1 MNTSELL
8 SGAGNVAVGVREQE
22 ETLRAARLRQLQI
35 EDANR
40 QDELRRQ
47 MNAAPA
53 PAAPMGDFNDLGPAQ
68 QVLPGLKPPREYVP
82 SAAPAPQ
89 TTNYGKPAAVKFG
102 TQGNIDAVK
111 ANPKISLTREQF
123 LALPKS
129 EQQRIYKE
137 SLPKNMVGGSTVIRA
152 PLKGG
157 LGTAR
162 AMVPSPATTYR
173 TPTGVAPKAPTFDEY
188 VQGLPSPSQN
198 KRSAPYRR
206 ASQQAGGLATDADTA
221 IANVLGVEGGYA
233 NNAND
238 TGGETNFGISSVNNP
253 DVDVN
258 SLTPESAAAI
268 YKERYW
274 DAINADSLP
283 PAIREIAFDAAVQH
297 GPSTAKNLIRMSGG
311 DPQRLL
317 AERKKLYDAIVANNP
332 TQREFYDGWM
342 NRLAGLA
349 AKIAGGV
356 VSSANAATGPV
367 GDVSGIA
374 EGGGSGVIEFDPQ
387 AQAKPG
393 VKSAAETKTPAQFYL
408 ANPDAVSHDMRMVQQ
423 QRAELVQLAGMYQ
436 RSGMGQQYM
445 EARAKV
451 QEIDNNL
458 VLLAGVQGVTELR
471 EANDPRRLAKA
482 LSFKTGIP
490 TELIPRTDGTL
501 DVVINGTV
509 VEQGAPRNRIMDE
522 ALSMFDPAYRDRKG
536 KMSED
541 AYKSQL
547 KREEDTSSQTAQMI
561 REIAVAGKKG
571 NLDMALEWAKQNWG
585 WEIKGPAADG
595 TYLIK
600 PPGEAPRWFDPAG
613 EIIDIDGTEVV
624 SRGAKPI
631 AGLTTGAR

>member
-53 PAAPMGDFNDLGPAQ
+53 PAAPMGNFNDLGPAQ
-68 QVLPGLKPPREYVP
+68 EVLPGLKPPREYVP
-82 SAAPAPQ
+82 SAAPAPAPVV
-89 TTNYGKPAAVKFG
+89 GKPAPVPFG
-102 TQGNIDAVK
+102 TQASVDAVR
-111 ANPKISLTREQF
+111 ANPAISLTREQF

-129 EQQRIYKE
+129 EQQRIFKE
-137 SLPKNMVGGSTVIRA
+137 WQPKNMVGGTTVIRGPVA
-152 PLKGG
+152 PLGVS
-157 LGTAR
+157 R
-162 AMVPSPATTYR
+162 AIAPYDNKTKVKSSR
-173 TPTGVAPKAPTFDEY
+173 TPTFDEY
-188 VQGLPSPSQN
+188 LNSLPSGRAAGPG
-198 KRSAPYRR
+198 KRGGAARKPT
-206 ASQQAGGLATDADTA
+206 AVAGNLATDADTA
-221 IANVLGVEGGYA
+221 IANVLGREGGYS
-233 NNAND
+233 NNPND

-253 DVDVN
+253 DVDVKT
-258 SLTPESAAAI
+258 LTPEEATAV
-268 YKERYW
+268 YKARYW

-297 GPSTAKNLIRMSGG
+297 GPGTAKNLIRMSGG

-332 TQREFYDGWM
+332 SQREFYDGWM

-356 VSSANAATGPV
+356 VSSANAASATGPV

-374 EGGGSGVIEFDPQ
+374 EGGGSGTIVFDPQ
-387 AQAKPG
+387 ANAKPG

-408 ANPDAVSHDMRMVQQ
+408 ANPDAVSHDMRVVQQ

-458 VLLAGVQGVTELR
+458 VFLAGMQGIRELQ

-482 LSFKTGIP
+482 WSYKEGIP
-490 TELIPRTDGTL
+490 IEFVPRTDNTF
-501 DVVINGTV
+501 DVMVNGTRTA
-509 VEQGAPRNRIMDE
+509 QGVPRDQIMDT

-613 EIIDIDGTEVV
+613 EVIDIDGVQVT